1 MFTIIGGDGREYG
14 PVSAD
19 QVRSWITAGRANL
32 ETKAKAAGTDEWRR
46 LGDFVEFMPAEQVPP
61 AIDPATPGS
70 SVPTAAPLA
79 ERSTRLAANFIDNV
93 IAAVACLPGGLL
105 FGAAALQALLSGRL
119 PSSEDVNVA
128 QLLLGIGL
136 LAAAVLT
143 VAIVQLWM
151 LTKRGQTLGKRM
163 LDIRIVRFADE
174 GNPGFASAVL
184 LRAIVPGVIGAM
196 PYIGM
201 VFTLVDICFI
211 FRADRRC
218 LHDLIAGTKVVK
230 C

>member
-1 MFTIIGGDGREYG
+1 MF
-14 PVSAD
+14 
-19 QVRSWITAGRANL
+19 
-32 ETKAKAAGTDEWRR
+32 
-46 LGDFVEFMPAEQVPP
+46 
-61 AIDPATPGS
+61 
-70 SVPTAAPLA
+70 
-79 ERSTRLAANFIDNV
+79 
-93 IAAVACLPGGLL
+93 
-105 FGAAALQALLSGRL
+105 
-119 PSSEDVNVA
+119 A

-163 LDIRIVRFADE
+163 LDIRIVRFVDE

-201 VFTLVDICFI
+201 VFTLVDIL
-211 FRADRRC
+211 
-218 LHDLIAGTKVVK
+218 LHLP

>member
-14 PVSAD
+14 PVTAD
-19 QVRSWITAGRANL
+19 QVRAWIAAGRANL
-32 ETKAKAAGTDEWRR
+32 DTKAKAAGTDEWRR
-46 LGDFVEFMPAEQVPP
+46 LGDFAEFTPGERLPP
-61 AIDPATPGS
+61 EIGAATPDMA
-70 SVPTAAPLA
+70 VPVAAPLA

-93 IAAVACLPGGLL
+93 IAAVACIPGGMLV
-105 FGAAALQALLSGRL
+105 GAAALQALLSGRS
-119 PSSEDVNVA
+119 PSPDEVNVG
-128 QLLLGIGL
+128 QLLLGFGL
-136 LAAAVLT
+136 LAVAGIAL
-143 VAIVQLWM
+143 AIVQIWM
-151 LTKRGQTLGKRM
+151 LVKRGQTLGKRM

-184 LRAIVPGVIGAM
+184 LRAIVPGVIGAL
-196 PYIGM
+196 PYVGM
-201 VFTLVDICFI
+201 VFALVDICFI

>member
-1 MFTIIGGDGREYG
+1 
-14 PVSAD
+14 
-19 QVRSWITAGRANL
+19 
-32 ETKAKAAGTDEWRR
+32 
-46 LGDFVEFMPAEQVPP
+46 MPGERVPP
-61 AIDPATPGS
+61 TIAPPASGEA
-70 SVPTAAPLA
+70 VPTAAPLA

-105 FGAAALQALLSGRL
+105 FGAAALQSLLSGRL
-119 PSSEDVNVA
+119 PSSEEVNVG

-163 LDIRIVRFADE
+163 LDIRIVRHADD

-196 PYIGM
+196 PYLGVI
-201 VFTLVDICFI
+201 FALVDICFI